1 MNSTV
6 NTEGGY
12 GQGDSVERLKGMLK
26 VDGSSTNQYETAL
39 VIDGNKVDREV
50 KQINQWI
57 HRVTQRD

>member
-1 MNSTV
+1 M
-6 NTEGGY
+6 
-12 GQGDSVERLKGMLK
+12 ERLKGMLK
-26 VDGSSTNQYETAL
+26 VDGSSTNRYETAL